1 MTTGGDARPT
11 YLPVATDFMEGS
23 EMGSKFTNFLR
34 HLMAPRRKEATDRE
48 SEKAVRESEKAVDYK
63 GYTIRPIL
71 YLEGSQWLTAGV
83 ITKQF
88 ADGVKEHRFVRADT
102 HGTKDDAEAFSIAKA
117 KKIVDEQGDRLFQ
130 DG

>member
-1 MTTGGDARPT
+1 MTSGGDARPT
-11 YLPVATDFMEGS
+11 YLPVATDFLEGF
-23 EMGSKFTNFLR
+23 EMRSKFTNFLR
-34 HLMAPRRKEATDRE
+34 HLMAPKRKEATD
-48 SEKAVRESEKAVDYK
+48 RESEKAVDYK

-88 ADGVKEHRFVRADT
+88 ADGVKEHRFIRADK

-117 KKIVDEQGDRLFQ
+117 KQIVDEQGDKLFQ